1 VTFRCTAAC
10 TACMLAVLTGTGS
23 ATGLA
28 SLTQRNVLTDDWWGQ
43 RSALAQRGI
52 GIELYTGAGLVYMG
66 PPGRPADQ
74 TGIGVA
80 AAHNGSPFEHTAPAS
95 GLAPA
100 DAEIALEWT
109 YRAVLTPWL
118 ALQPDFQYIIHPGGL
133 ISRLNAVVIGLRSEI
148 DF

>member
-1 VTFRCTAAC
+1 VPLPNNGRRKHEVKLYGLWWQQ
-10 TACMLAVLTGTGS
+10 ML
-23 ATGLA
+23 LA
-28 SLTQRNVLTDDWWGQ
+28 DRLSLL
-43 RSALAQRGI
+43 
-52 GIELYTGAGLVYMG
+52 AGLYDLNSEFDVVDS
-66 PPGRPADQ
+66 AAVSINSSF
-74 TGIGVA
+74 GIGVA
-80 AAHNGSPFEHTAPAS
+80 AAHNGSPFEQTVSAT

-133 ISRLNAVVIGLRSEI
+133 ISRPNAVVIGLRSEI